1 MEIVIFTVGFII
13 FGTYMFFLVR
23 MINTQHKIQE
33 RENGA
38 NEINDNID
46 YDGHGNWGRFPAYEE
61 KKKKNKK
68 DKIY

>member
-1 MEIVIFTVGFII
+1 
-13 FGTYMFFLVR
+13 MFFLVR

-61 KKKKNKK
+61 KKNKR
-68 DKIY
+68 DKVY